1 MRSVLSSTQD
11 SGRWGCRHSATLP
24 LYNYFLSQFPQFA
37 MSPHLSCTLH
47 FWVTDDGIMM
57 TTIMTICHVGS
68 YVLLDPGILCPPL
81 TCSVLP
87 SAALLSA
94 PPPPT
99 ILFYPTLSYSIR
111 LCCNMSDFY
120 FLSDDFALKVGDPDA
135 PKRAFRHTGLDT
147 YAVRSLLT
155 PTWSGCAAGCT
166 STRVFFDDDDEEVE
180 IGGGEED
187 EEAGVVVE
195 PRIGCISSP
204 KRSMVSW
211 MKSVG
216 ESSSGRLVPHCSLNT
231 SFSWLRRS
239 ELRITKGLMSSWGQ

>member
-1 MRSVLSSTQD
+1 MCD
-11 SGRWGCRHSATLP
+11 
-24 LYNYFLSQFPQFA
+24 
-37 MSPHLSCTLH
+37 
-47 FWVTDDGIMM
+47 I
-57 TTIMTICHVGS
+57 
-68 YVLLDPGILCPPL
+68 
-81 TCSVLP
+81 
-87 SAALLSA
+87 
-94 PPPPT
+94 
-99 ILFYPTLSYSIR
+99 
-111 LCCNMSDFY
+111 Y
-120 FLSDDFALKVGDPDA
+120 FLSDGFALKVGDPDA

-155 PTWSGCAAGCT
+155 LTWSGCAAGCT
-166 STRVFFDDDDEEVE
+166 STRLFFDDEVDGEEGEE

-231 SFSWLRRS
+231 SFSWFRRS
-239 ELRITKGLMSSWGQ
+239 V